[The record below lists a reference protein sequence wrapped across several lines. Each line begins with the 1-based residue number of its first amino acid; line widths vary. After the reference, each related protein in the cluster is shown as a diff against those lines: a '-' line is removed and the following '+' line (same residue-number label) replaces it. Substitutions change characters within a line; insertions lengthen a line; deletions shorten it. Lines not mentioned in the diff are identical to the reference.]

1 MKYRWLSAIFIA
13 LVAVAAGCIAYHF
26 MRQPAACDCLPGEAG
41 GMPDDLAWIRM
52 EFKLAPSQL
61 RQIEA
66 VHGAYQSVCQR
77 HCDEIAEART
87 TLAAAREQ
95 KRAPGEIAA
104 AESRLGELDEVC
116 KAGTTAYVREIA
128 GIIGG
133 EEGGRYLAIVLPRV
147 ARFDHSAAATP
158 GMHGAPGLPT
168 THSCP
173 TPPTHTHGRPA
184 GN

>member
-13 LVAVAAGCIAYHF
+13 LVAVATGCIAYHL
-26 MRQPAACDCLPGEAG
+26 MRQPAACDCPPGGEG
-41 GMPDDLAWIRM
+41 GMHDDLAWIRM
-52 EFKLAPSQL
+52 EFKLTPSQL

-77 HCDEIAEART
+77 HCDEIAEARM
-87 TLAAAREQ
+87 TLAAARGQ
-95 KRAPGEIAA
+95 KRPPDEIAA
-104 AESRLGELDEVC
+104 AESQLGQLDEAC

-147 ARFDHSAAATP
+147 ACFDHSAAATP
-158 GMHGAPGLPT
+158 GMHGAPAR
-168 THSCP
+168 P
-173 TPPTHTHGRPA
+173 TPHSSPTHTHGRPA